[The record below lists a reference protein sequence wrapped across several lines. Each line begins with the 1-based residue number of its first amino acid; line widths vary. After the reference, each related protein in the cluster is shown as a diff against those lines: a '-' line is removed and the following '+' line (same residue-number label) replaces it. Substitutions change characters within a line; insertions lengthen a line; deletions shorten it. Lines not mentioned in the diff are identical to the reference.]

1 MRTFNIISSVS
12 MDLVDDESYPE
23 GNVFNAKA
31 APQQEQL
38 TECRKAVKR
47 LEHSVSKEHS
57 EE

>member
-1 MRTFNIISSVS
+1 MRTFNIISCVS
-12 MDLVDDESYPE
+12 IDLVDDESYPE

-38 TECRKAVKR
+38 KERGKAVKR
-47 LEHSVSKEHS
+47 LEHSVSEEHS

>member
-1 MRTFNIISSVS
+1 MRTFNIISCVS
-12 MDLVDDESYPE
+12 IGLVDDESYPE

-38 TECRKAVKR
+38 TERRKAVKR
-47 LEHSVSKEHS
+47 LEHSVSEEHS

>member
-1 MRTFNIISSVS
+1 

-23 GNVFNAKA
+23 GNVLNAKA

-38 TECRKAVKR
+38 TERRKGVKR
-47 LEHSVSKEHS
+47 LEHSVSEEHS